1 MKGFWSSGMLLRS
14 EGQACACKHL
24 RVGPLIIPVESLR
37 VGPHNQGSPVIA
49 ASDSGD
55 GDIAMLR
62 ISGLLESV
70 VPAFKPTLIY
80 SSNPPIVKT
89 CINPEILEFVRLSI
103 PQQIRNTVSRPV
115 VSAEICRMCEAY
127 EEGGKQ

>member
-62 ISGLLESV
+62 IRGLLESV

-89 CINPEILEFVRLSI
+89 CINPEVLEFVRLSI

-127 EEGGKQ
+127 EGVTQQ